1 MLFLERRLS
10 GSHHSCEST
19 LLVET
24 SFKTPKVAASCTR
37 TVSFAPESELCTYH
51 EASEV
56 PSTSDD
62 ASLLWYSN
70 EDFEQFR
77 RSRRAAVYHEQR
89 RAEEEEDHSGSP
101 DNDHTE
107 HASSLTTQL
116 CQLFLDTVQNQPHLL
131 ALSDDDSLWPE
142 DYQNKIRDI
151 CFQTINDQNDN
162 NLVDSPPELLWGLEK
177 HAFPLSHRRAT
188 GRASRSILR
197 EVRGI
202 QWERNRGIWT
212 PEDAGD
218 LMRDSSARWSN
229 DAVVWAQWIA
239 RVHHAIM
246 VVTEQEA

>member
-62 ASLLWYSN
+62 DASLLWYSN
-70 EDFEQFR
+70 EDFEKFR

-89 RAEEEEDHSGSP
+89 LAEEAEEHSGSL

-107 HASSLTTQL
+107 HASSPTTQL
-116 CQLFLDTVQNQPHLL
+116 CQLFIDTVQNQPQLL
-131 ALSDDDSLWPE
+131 SLSEDDTLWPE
-142 DYQNKIRDI
+142 EYQSKIRDI
-151 CFQTINDQNDN
+151 CFQTINDKNDN
-162 NLVDSPPELLWGLEK
+162 NLVDSPPPELLWGLEK
-177 HAFPLSHRRAT
+177 HALPLSHRRST

-202 QWERNRGIWT
+202 QWERNRNIWT

-239 RVHHAIM
+239 RVHAM